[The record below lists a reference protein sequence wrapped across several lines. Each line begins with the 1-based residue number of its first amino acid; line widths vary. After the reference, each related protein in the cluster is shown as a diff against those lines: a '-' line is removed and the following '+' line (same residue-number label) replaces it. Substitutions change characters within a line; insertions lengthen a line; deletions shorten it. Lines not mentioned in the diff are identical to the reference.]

1 MGRARALAAAAAAL
15 AIGGVVVATGP
26 APSGGTS
33 TRTSPT
39 TSSTTTTT
47 VATTTPAPPSALVC
61 ATRLVDAWSDA
72 RLAREVVAVSTT
84 AAQIGAMGPAA
95 HEGYGAL
102 LVFGASAPTAFPTVV
117 ARLQSTTP
125 GGLAMLVMTDEEG
138 GGVARLT
145 NLVAAPPWAATM
157 GARWSAARIRAAGES
172 VGESLLAAGVNVDLA
187 PVLDVDGRA
196 VYPGARD
203 PDGLRSFSGAPATVA
218 ADGSAFAEGLAAAG
232 VTAVVKH
239 FPGLGGATGN
249 TDDAP
254 AATEPWPTLRA
265 GALVPFE
272 TAIAAAVPGV
282 MVANARVPGL
292 TAQPASLSPA
302 VYRYLRTSMGFTGL
316 AMTDSLGAGAI
327 SAAGYSVPAAS
338 VAALEAGADLV
349 LAGTPSSPA
358 ASLALANATA
368 AAVVA
373 AVRGG
378 TLARGTLV
386 AAAAQVVAARNRP
399 SC

>member
-1 MGRARALAAAAAAL
+1 MARHRATALAAALALVGAAAAL
-15 AIGGVVVATGP
+15 A
-26 APSGGTS
+26 APSGAT
-33 TRTSPT
+33 
-39 TSSTTTTT
+39 STTTTT
-47 VATTTPAPPSALVC
+47 TTAPATTTTAPPSALVC
-61 ATRLVDAWSDA
+61 ATRLVGSWSVA
-72 RLAREVVAVSTT
+72 RLSREVVAVSAT
-84 AAQIGAMGPAA
+84 AGQIGAMGPAA
-95 HEGYGAL
+95 HAGYGAL
-102 LVFGASAPTAFPTVV
+102 LVFGTTAPASFPTVV

-145 NLVAAPPWAATM
+145 NLVAPPPWAATM
-157 GARWSAARIRAAGES
+157 GARWGVARIRAAGAS
-172 VGESLLAAGVNVDLA
+172 AGAALLAAGVNVDLA

-203 PDGLRSFSGAPATVA
+203 PDGLRSFSGDPATVA
-218 ADGSAFAEGLAAAG
+218 ADGAAFAEGLGAAG

-249 TDDAP
+249 TDDGP
-254 AATEPWPTLRA
+254 AATRPWPALRA

-272 TAIAAAVPGV
+272 SSIAAGVPAV

-292 TAQPASLSPA
+292 TAQPASLSA
-302 VYRYLRTSMGFTGL
+302 VVYRYLRASMGFTGL

-358 ASLALANATA
+358 ASLALAGATASAVA
-368 AAVVA
+368 AAVA
-373 AVRGG
+373 DGALPPATLRG
-378 TLARGTLV
+378 
-386 AAAAQVVAARNRP
+386 AAAQVVAARNRLA
-399 SC
+399 C